1 MLSHGDK
8 IEKCINCAANHF
20 LAKAC
25 DQRLSCRSYK
35 GNHTTD
41 IHGCIPKDKLKID
54 GSAGQDEDKKIAN
67 NYADLI
73 VATTRESSYT

>member
-20 LAKAC
+20 LAKTC

-54 GSAGQDEDKKIAN
+54 GSAGQDGDKRIAN